1 MKIKWWIRGLYM
13 TIYWDRCDLCGQYR
27 PTSKCSLFPEIMVD
41 VHCCFAC
48 PHREG
53 KCKTPVWRV
62 ETLIQPQVS
71 RKGLSDREKE
81 KLLKELTTLLK
92 TS

>member
-1 MKIKWWIRGLYM
+1 
-13 TIYWDRCDLCGQYR
+13 
-27 PTSKCSLFPEIMVD
+27 MVD

-92 TS
+92 TG